1 MKKWFVKED
10 LQKIRPWLLLGM
22 LIILFYLGVSN
33 FSWLLSSFGFLIDLF
48 QPLLLAIAFAYILN
62 IPMMFIERRIKRKVK
77 PEGIIARKI
86 RGISLMLTIL
96 LAIVFLIFIGS
107 IVVPRI
113 IDSFIQLFNNISILL
128 QNIFGNI
135 DEIFAFFHLEYRLE
149 DIAQIREFV
158 NMPWDEVFKN
168 ILSVL
173 GNSANG
179 IWSNAMSVTSTFF
192 LWFMAFM
199 FSLYLLS
206 GKETLLSQL
215 RRVIIALFQEKNAT
229 VIFDYSRQ
237 ANLVFKSF
245 ITGQLMEA
253 CIIGVLYY
261 ITMRLFGFPYPELI
275 AVMIALFSLVP
286 VFGPMCA
293 MVIGAFLI
301 LSENVLSAVWFMIY
315 FQLLSQ
321 LEDNLIYPRVVGKSV
336 GLPGLWVML
345 SIFILGDLFGIVGM
359 VTAVPLTAFVY
370 TLFANWVKNTLRK
383 RHVNVDQDGYVVEKK
398 EQ

>member
-10 LQKIRPWLLLGM
+10 LPKIRPWLLLSV
-22 LIILFYLGVSN
+22 LVILFYLGVSN
-33 FSWLLSSFGFLIDLF
+33 FTKLLAAFDFLLDLF

-62 IPMMFIERRIKRKVK
+62 IPMMFIERRIQKKVK
-77 PEGIIARKI
+77 RGGVIDRNI
-86 RGISLMLTIL
+86 RGISLTLTIL
-96 LAIVFLIFIGS
+96 LAIVFIVFIGS

-113 IDSFIQLFNNISILL
+113 VESFIQLFNNIGMLL
-128 QNIFGNI
+128 QNIFDNI

-149 DIAQIREFV
+149 DIRQIQEFV
-158 NMPWDEVFKN
+158 NMPWNEVFKN

-173 GNSANG
+173 GDSANG
-179 IWSNAMSVTSTFF
+179 IWTNAMSVTSTFF

-206 GKETLLSQL
+206 GKETLLRQL
-215 RRVIIALFQEKNAT
+215 RRAIIALFKEKNAA
-229 VIFDYSRQ
+229 VLFDYSRQ
-237 ANLVFKSF
+237 ANAVFKSF

-253 CIIGVLYY
+253 CIIGILYY
-261 ITMRLFGFPYPELI
+261 VTMRLFRFPYPELI

-321 LEDNLIYPRVVGKSV
+321 LEDNLIYPRIVGKSV

-359 VTAVPLTAFVY
+359 VTAVPLTAFFY
-370 TLFANWVKNTLRK
+370 TLFAGWVRNTLQR
-383 RHVNVDQDGYVVEKK
+383 RHVRVDEDGYVIEKDK
-398 EQ
+398 

>member
-10 LQKIRPWLLLGM
+10 LPKIRPWLLLSV
-22 LIILFYLGVSN
+22 LVILFYLGVSN
-33 FSWLLSSFGFLIDLF
+33 FTKLLAVFDFLLDLF

-62 IPMMFIERRIKRKVK
+62 IPMMFIERRIQKKVK
-77 PEGIIARKI
+77 RGGVIDRNI
-86 RGISLMLTIL
+86 RGISLTLTIL
-96 LAIVFLIFIGS
+96 LAIVFIVFIGS

-113 IDSFIQLFNNISILL
+113 VESFIQLFNNIGMLL
-128 QNIFGNI
+128 QNIFDNI
-135 DEIFAFFHLEYRLE
+135 DEIFAFFHLEYRL
-149 DIAQIREFV
+149 I
-158 NMPWDEVFKN
+158 
-168 ILSVL
+168 SVL
-173 GNSANG
+173 GDSANG
-179 IWSNAMSVTSTFF
+179 IWTNAMSVTSTFF

-206 GKETLLSQL
+206 GKETLLRQL
-215 RRVIIALFQEKNAT
+215 RRAIIALFKEKKAA
-229 VIFDYSRQ
+229 VLFDYSRQ
-237 ANLVFKSF
+237 ANAVFKSF

-253 CIIGVLYY
+253 CIIGILYY
-261 ITMRLFGFPYPELI
+261 VTMRLFRFPYPELI

-301 LSENVLSAVWFMIY
+301 LSENVLSAVWFMVY

-321 LEDNLIYPRVVGKSV
+321 LEDNLIYPRIVGKSV

-359 VTAVPLTAFVY
+359 VTAVPLTAFFY
-370 TLFANWVKNTLRK
+370 TLFAGWVRNTLQR
-383 RHVNVDQDGYVVEKK
+383 RHVCVDEDGYVIEKDK
-398 EQ
+398 